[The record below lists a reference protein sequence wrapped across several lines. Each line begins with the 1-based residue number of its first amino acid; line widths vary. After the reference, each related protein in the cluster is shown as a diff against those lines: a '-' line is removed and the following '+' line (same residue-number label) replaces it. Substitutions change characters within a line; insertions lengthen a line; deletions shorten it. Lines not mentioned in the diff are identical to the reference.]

1 MTPYAAVED
10 ARTYGCLLSE
20 DADIAEQWLRRA
32 SRDIDTLTMNRIP
45 ARGGLDQLT
54 PFQQEIVTEVCC
66 RLAAFEAENAELLD
80 SAVTSYSINGVSA
93 SFGDGCGVTV
103 RSGVVLPAQLYRLLC
118 QTGLCVRTV
127 MV

>member
-1 MTPYAAVED
+1 MTPYAAVSDCAVFGVSLPAGHET
-10 ARTYGCLLSE
+10 AWLL
-20 DADIAEQWLRRA
+20 RA
-32 SRDIDTLTMNRIP
+32 SRDIDTLTLNRIP

-93 SFGDGCGVTV
+93 SFGSGWGVTV
-103 RSGVVLPAQLYRLLC
+103 RGGVVLPAQLYRLLC
-118 QTGLCVRTV
+118 QTGLCARTV

>member
-1 MTPYAAVED
+1 MTPYATPEN
-10 ARTYGCLLSE
+10 ARTYGCLLGE
-20 DADIAEQWLRRA
+20 DAEIAEQWLRRA
-32 SRDIDTLTMNRIP
+32 SRDIDTLTLNRIP
-45 ARGGLDQLT
+45 ARGGVDQLT
-54 PFQQEIVTEVCC
+54 PFQKEIVTEVCC

-103 RSGVVLPAQLYRLLC
+103 HGGVVLPAQLYRLLC

>member
-1 MTPYAAVED
+1 MTPYATPEN

-20 DADIAEQWLRRA
+20 DADVAEQWLRRA
-32 SRDIDTLTMNRIP
+32 SRDIDTLTFNRIP
-45 ARGGLDQLT
+45 ACGGLTQLT
-54 PFQQEIVTEVCC
+54 PFQREIVAEVCC
-66 RLAAFEAENAELLD
+66 RLAVFESENAELLD

-93 SFGDGCGVTV
+93 SFGSGWGVTTKN
-103 RSGVVLPAQLYRLLC
+103 GVVLPVNLYQHLS